1 MESDDAKRGIWSS
14 KIGFIFAAAGS
25 AIGLGNIWR
34 FPTVAG
40 RSGGAAFVILYL
52 ICIFIIGLPVLI
64 AELSIGR
71 HTRKNPIGAM
81 KSLAPNTRW
90 KYLGGYCLVI
100 SICVLS
106 YYAVI
111 AGWVVGYVAKAVSG
125 ELMKI
130 SSAADSES
138 IFTNFA
144 KNPFYEVGLL
154 ALFLILTA
162 SVIWRGVK
170 GGIEKV
176 TKILMP
182 VLLVI
187 LCALVIR
194 SVTLPGA
201 SEGLAFY
208 LKPDFSKINFNTFLE
223 ALGQALFSLG
233 LGMGIMITYGS
244 YISKKDNIASSAAYV
259 ALFDTGIAIMAGFMI
274 FPALFAMGME
284 PDIGP
289 SLIFQVV
296 PAMLAE
302 MPGGYFFGVG
312 VFLLISIAAL
322 TSTISLLEVPVA
334 YAVDEKGWSR
344 RKAVLLLGSLVFIL
358 GTFSALSYGA
368 SDFLT
373 NLPWLNISFFGA
385 IDKTFSEIAPA
396 VCALIEALF
405 LGWIWKTAK
414 AIEEIEAEGVIFKY
428 KKIWIPFI
436 KIITPLLILI
446 IFANLIKGVFF

>member
-1 MESDDAKRGIWSS
+1 MELEDTSRGLWSS

-52 ICIFIIGLPVLI
+52 ICIVIIGLPVII
-64 AELSIGR
+64 AELTIGR
-71 HTRKNPIGAM
+71 HTRKNPVGAF
-81 KSLAPNTRW
+81 KSIAPDTGW
-90 KYLGGYCLVI
+90 KYLGIYCIVI
-100 SICVLS
+100 SIAILS

-111 AGWVVGYVAKAVSG
+111 AGWVVGYVIMAISG
-125 ELMKI
+125 QFMKI
-130 SSAADSES
+130 STAADSTA

-144 KNPFYEVGLL
+144 KNPIFEIGLL
-154 ALFLILTA
+154 IVFLFLTA
-162 SVIWRGVK
+162 SVIWRGVQ
-170 GGIEKV
+170 GGIEKFS
-176 TKILMP
+176 KILMP
-182 VLLVI
+182 VLL
-187 LCALVIR
+187 LLLFALVIR

-201 SEGLAFY
+201 SEGLSFY
-208 LKPDFSKINFNTFLE
+208 LKPDFSKIDFNTFLE

-244 YISKKDNIASSAAYV
+244 YISKKDNLVSSAAYV

-289 SLIFQVV
+289 SLIFQVI
-296 PAMLAE
+296 PAMLAK

-334 YAVDEKGWSR
+334 YVVDEKGWNR
-344 RKAVLLLGSLVFIL
+344 GKAVFIIGALVFIL
-358 GTFSALSYGA
+358 GIFSALSYGA
-368 SDFLT
+368 SGFFS
-373 NLPWLNISFFGA
+373 NLPGINVSFFGL
-385 IDKTFSEIAPA
+385 IDKIFSEIVPA
-396 VCALIEALF
+396 TCAFIECLF

-414 AIEEIEAEGVIFKY
+414 AIEEIEGEGIIFKY
-428 KKIWIPFI
+428 KRIWVPFI
-436 KIITPLLILI
+436 KVISPLLILV
-446 IFANLIKGVFF
+446 IFINLIKEIFF